1 MLKLVN
7 MKHTIKQGIKAK
19 KNLIAYH
26 KFKEVDFFE
35 IDNIIYM
42 NCKDNVGEQ
51 AYDVYKEIILTQK
64 EAYEECR

>member
-1 MLKLVN
+1 M
-7 MKHTIKQGIKAK
+7 KQGKKAK
-19 KNLIAYH
+19 RSLIAYH

-51 AYDVYKEIILTQK
+51 AWDVYSEIVLTQK
-64 EAYEECR
+64 EEYERV